1 MNATTVLKRVE
12 LQREDAEKAQLL
24 RGLDALLQTTP
35 VNRKTTRKYLQNAI
49 NYIEKN

>member
-1 MNATTVLKRVE
+1 MKTKTVLKKAE
-12 LQREDAEKAQLL
+12 LKRAEGEKAQLL

-35 VNRKTTRKYLQNAI
+35 VNRKTTRKYIQNAI